1 MIGFNLRID
10 DSIKCNK
17 FNVLRYN
24 LFDISIIS
32 NKQLPPYLGCLIKC
46 PKVNKEFNSY
56 FLTSH
61 KRHFYVYAKMKQR

>member
-17 FNVLRYN
+17 CNV

-32 NKQLPPYLGCLIKC
+32 SKQLLPYLDYLIKC
-46 PKVNKEFNSY
+46 PKVNKEFNTY

-61 KRHFYVYAKMKQR
+61 KRHFMCMLK